1 MNESTKDQLEGMM
14 HELSG
19 AAKEAVGHIVGNPNL
34 EADGLAEKLT
44 GKVQSKVGQV
54 ERVLEK

>member
-1 MNESTKDQLEGMM
+1 MNESTKDQLEGML
-14 HELSG
+14 HKLSG
-19 AAKEAVGHIVGNPNL
+19 AVKETVGHIVGKPNL

-44 GKVQSKVGQV
+44 GKVQTKIGQV